1 MKSIN
6 NGIIYLVKLIKNK
19 IEKMTL
25 KDYIMLLIIA
35 VVATSILVLLSID
48 SDKSKYE
55 NNVNTTITTDSER
68 QRELEIETK
77 VKEAEAEQKAKEDAF
92 KQDQF
97 RQCVTNSYIAD
108 NTPAN
113 EARLKEDCERIV
125 GITE

>member
-1 MKSIN
+1 MKNSF
-6 NGIIYLVKLIKNK
+6 K
-19 IEKMTL
+19 T
-25 KDYIMLLIIA
+25 IIA
-35 VVATSILVLLSID
+35 TAVIASTLTVTLAKLTIKPKV
-48 SDKSKYE
+48 E
-55 NNVNTTITTDSER
+55 QTQTTTVQTDSER
-68 QRELEIETK
+68 QRELEVESK
-77 VKEAEAEQKAKEDAF
+77 VKEAEAEQKAKEDTF